1 MNRNSFRIG
10 LLISLTFMIVTA
22 LKADTLILRDG
33 RRVDGQ
39 LTAVNN
45 GVIDFEVAQPISG
58 VRNLRFTREQVAG
71 IEFSRRD
78 ENPGSNGNYRPNGR
92 GAGLRERQ
100 VMVAA
105 TAPWTDTNI
114 DVRAGQDIYFQANGE
129 VGWGPNRRD
138 GPAGE
143 QNSPAN
149 PARPIPNR
157 PGAALIGRVG
167 GNSTGYFYV
176 GAQSSAFRM
185 RSSGRLFLGI
195 NDDYLQDNSG
205 AFLVVVYY

>member
-1 MNRNSFRIG
+1 
-10 LLISLTFMIVTA
+10 
-22 LKADTLILRDG
+22 
-33 RRVDGQ
+33 
-39 LTAVNN
+39 
-45 GVIDFEVAQPISG
+45 
-58 VRNLRFTREQVAG
+58 
-71 IEFSRRD
+71 
-78 ENPGSNGNYRPNGR
+78 
-92 GAGLRERQ
+92 LRERQ

-114 DVRAGQDIYFQANGE
+114 DVRAGQDIYFQASGA

-167 GNSTGYFYV
+167 GSSTGYFYV
-176 GAQSSAFRM
+176 GAQSGPFRM